1 MDKRTIALTD
11 QPTYAGTYYV
21 PVDDPSFSEA
31 RKMALSVILG
41 TESTTRAAND
51 VLITVGAG
59 LGSTGAYTAYANS
72 WYLRA
77 ADFTT
82 GITDRGGA
90 SANLVNSLFNA
101 DRILD
106 AYIHDIYDLWEVG
119 AGVGS
124 VEQKGNS
131 NLASGVASLCV
142 NGDNIASGDYSTCF
156 GRYNTV
162 AGDYSISSGSGNAN
176 AGDFSYSFGNNCTI
190 NAGADYTFVWGRYN
204 TVSGS
209 CATALGYYSI
219 ASGDYSFA
227 GGTRIAGAF
236 GSIASGECS
245 FCFGGGDTKNTEAG
259 GAYSAILGG
268 NDNDIN
274 AGGTYSGII
283 GGVLNTVSDDRSVI
297 CGGASNAIDSGAD
310 KSFIGGGDSN
320 ETNSTKTAIIG
331 GESHFIDGA
340 SDYSGIYTG
349 RDGAIVGTYSTI
361 LGGRDNTIQ
370 GDYSSILG
378 GYDNLISSDYSAIC
392 GRFNEITVDK
402 CFVSGFMG
410 KSTFPVS
417 RVHGFGDVYNPTT
430 GTTKGS
436 FQKIESGQYSFT
448 TDATPTILYIAN
460 TAATGK
466 LVIPTRTLWQFTI
479 RVAALQTGG
488 TSGTV
493 MDSFTQTIKGAIKNI
508 AGTTSIV
515 GSTLAE
521 TAIKDAAFGGTV
533 AVSAD
538 DVNDCLQIQVTG
550 EADKN
555 ITWTAS
561 VELVQVKY

>member
-21 PVDDPSFSEA
+21 PVDDSSFSEA

-41 TESTTRAAND
+41 TEATTRAAND

-106 AYIHDIYDLWEVG
+106 AYIHDIYNLWEVG

-176 AGDFSYSFGNNCTI
+176 AGNYSYSFGASLQTT
-190 NAGADYTFVWGRYN
+190 AGSNYSMVWGRFN
-204 TVSGS
+204 IVSGS
-209 CATALGYYSI
+209 YATALGYYSI

-245 FCFGGGDTKNTEAG
+245 FCFAG
-259 GAYSAILGG
+259 GQYSDSEASGADSAILGG
-268 NDNDIN
+268 KDQ
-274 AGGTYSGII
+274 
-283 GGVLNTVSDDRSVI
+283 TVSGDNSAILGGLNNSV
-297 CGGASNAIDSGAD
+297 SGD
-310 KSFIGGGDSN
+310 N
-320 ETNSTKTAIIG
+320 
-331 GESHFIDGA
+331 
-340 SDYSGIYTG
+340 
-349 RDGAIVGTYSTI
+349 STI
-361 LGGRDNTIQ
+361 LGGESNFITSDHSIASGHNASASMN
-370 GDYSSILG
+370 YS
-378 GYDNLISSDYSAIC
+378 
-392 GRFNEITVDK
+392 K
-402 CFVSGFMG
+402 
-410 KSTFPVS
+410 
-417 RVHGFGDVYNPTT
+417 VHGFGQAVSTSALGVIN
-430 GTTKGS
+430 
-436 FQKIESGQYSFT
+436 KIEVGLVGYT
-448 TDATPTILYIAN
+448 TDNVAKIIYIADESTDKVFIESN
-460 TAATGK
+460 S
-466 LVIPTRTLWQFTI
+466 VCQFTI
-479 RVAALQTGG
+479 RMVAIQTGG
-488 TSGTV
+488 TSGTLG
-493 MDSFTQTIKGAIKNI
+493 DSFSQTIKGCIKNI
-508 AGTTSIV
+508 AGTTSIE

-521 TAIKDAAFGGTV
+521 TAIKNAAFGGTV
-533 AVSAD
+533 AVTAD
-538 DVNDCLQIQVTG
+538 NTNDCLQVQVTG
-550 EADKN
+550 ENDKY
-555 ITWTAS
+555 ITWAAS
-561 VELVQVKY
+561 IELVKLKYTIIIP